1 MTDPGDPASVH
12 WHLDGP
18 LAEVRLNRPERLN
31 ALDEAMVATFHGV
44 LDEVASAP
52 ARALLLTAEGRAFSA
67 GRDLQGAD
75 PGHEDPAA
83 ILRETFNPLLAR
95 LHDLPL
101 PTFAA
106 VQGAC
111 LGVGLG
117 LALACDVVV
126 AADNA
131 RIGSPFA
138 RIGAVLDSGAHR
150 HLVDRVGAHRT
161 LELVY
166 TGRLLDGQ
174 EAAAMGIVNRSVSA
188 ESLEA
193 HVREMAVAVADGPTA
208 AFLESKALVRRMGRE
223 PLDLDAVL
231 AAEAEAQGRAGAT
244 GDYAEGITAFQ
255 EKRAPRFTGS

>member
-1 MTDPGDPASVH
+1 MTEPAPTVT
-12 WHLDGP
+12 WKLEAG
-18 LAEVRLNRPERLN
+18 LAEARLNRPERLN
-31 ALDEAMVATFHGV
+31 ALDEAMVATFHAV

-67 GRDLQGAD
+67 GRDLQGAH
-75 PGHEDPAA
+75 PAHEDPAA
-83 ILRETFNPLLAR
+83 ILNETFNPLLAR
-95 LHDLPL
+95 LYDLPL

-126 AADNA
+126 VADNA

-150 HLVDRVGAHRT
+150 HLVDRIGAHRT

-174 EAAAMGIVNRSVSA
+174 EATAMGIVNRSVSP

-193 HVREMAVAVADGPTA
+193 HVGEMATAVANGPTS
-208 AFLESKALVRRMGRE
+208 AFLESKALVHRMVRQ
-223 PLDLDAVL
+223 PLDLNAVL
-231 AAEAEAQGRAGAT
+231 AAEAEAQGRAGRTA
-244 GDYAEGITAFQ
+244 DYAEGITAFL
-255 EKRAPRFTGS
+255 EKRAPRFSGS